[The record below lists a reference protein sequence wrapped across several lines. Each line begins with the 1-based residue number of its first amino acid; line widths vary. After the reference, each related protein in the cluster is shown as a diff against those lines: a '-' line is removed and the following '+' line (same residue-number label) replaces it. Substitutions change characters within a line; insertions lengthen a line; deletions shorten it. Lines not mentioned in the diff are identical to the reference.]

1 MTDPAG
7 TRADWMEQRDND
19 IAQIATQ
26 LVTGRLGF
34 LIGAGMS
41 VPSGGIPGM
50 ALAKELLWR
59 SLFAHKHAPL
69 EPDFEKQL
77 GSVSSKY
84 PLEAIAEACSKV
96 LAFGEHELQLLL
108 QEVVFP
114 GGSHRHAGHT
124 ALAVI
129 VNRFAVR
136 TIYTTNWDT
145 LLEDAI
151 GTGVAQPITE
161 SDLRRL
167 DKVYDS
173 GHVAVVHLHGTFSKA
188 PLVREPDLMDPEKPL
203 FQLFLADLIKKAFVF
218 VGYSLS
224 DPNIRALYWR
234 SRQMLSTRDQKLNKS
249 TYVVSPAENDV
260 ERRTA
265 SAVWLERGVRYVP
278 MAAEDFFATLQAEA
292 ATHALSVLKEE
303 LRRRLNLGP
312 DELRKKIDQVLLS
325 FPEFGSEDQV
335 LFYLT
340 AATRG
345 VSR

>member
-1 MTDPAG
+1 
-7 TRADWMEQRDND
+7 MEHRDNE

-26 LVTGRLGF
+26 LVKGRLGL

-41 VPSGGIPGM
+41 VPSAGIPGS
-50 ALAKELLWR
+50 ALSKKLVWKA
-59 SLFAHKHAPL
+59 LFKHKHVPL
-69 EPDFEKQL
+69 DPAFEEQL
-77 GSVSSKY
+77 VSVSSKY
-84 PLEAIAEACSKV
+84 PLEAIAEACSQV
-96 LAFGEHELQLLL
+96 FAYGEHELQALL
-108 QEVVFP
+108 ENVVFP
-114 GGSHRHAGHT
+114 DGSHRHAGHT
-124 ALAVI
+124 ALASI
-129 VNRFAVR
+129 VNRYALR

-151 GTGVAQPITE
+151 GTGVAESITE

-167 DKVYDS
+167 DEVYDS
-173 GHVAVVHLHGTFSKA
+173 GHVAVVHLHGTFTKT

-234 SRQMLSTRDQKLNKS
+234 SRQMLSTRDKQLNKL
-249 TYVVSPAENDV
+249 TYVVSPAQNDV

-265 SAVWLERGVRYVP
+265 SAVWHERGARYIP
-278 MAAEDFFATLQAEA
+278 MGAEDFFAALQAEA
-292 ATHALSVLKEE
+292 ATHALSALKDD
-303 LRRRLNLGP
+303 LRRRLNVGP
-312 DELRKKIDQVLLS
+312 DELRKKIDQVLVS

-335 LFYLT
+335 LFYLA

-345 VSR
+345 ASR